1 MGFYNIQIKVNV
13 STLYMTSIKEIRVC
27 KSCGNVFSKK
37 AGSTIIIE
45 CPQCKE
51 TNFEPVEMESEL
63 EEEKVYLDEI
73 D

>member
-1 MGFYNIQIKVNV
+1 MVTIEE
-13 STLYMTSIKEIRVC
+13 LRVC

-51 TNFEPVEMESEL
+51 TNFEPIKVEDDSESENM
-63 EEEKVYLDEI
+63 YLDEL

>member
-1 MGFYNIQIKVNV
+1 MPLK
-13 STLYMTSIKEIRVC
+13 LHMTSIKELRVC

-51 TNFEPVEMESEL
+51 TNFEPVELEI